1 MKNEVN
7 ETDLLAITTLQIC
20 APEIFKWI
28 RENVITLV
36 GGLEYIDAISG
47 KEQKNNSLKYK
58 EQFVNIYPKILI

>member
-28 RENVITLV
+28 KENVITLV
-36 GGLEYIDAISG
+36 GEYRYIYSISG
-47 KEQKNNSLKYK
+47 GDQESNSLKYK
-58 EQFVNIYPKILI
+58 KQFVNI